1 MTDMAAG
8 SPLPREN
15 AGGGA
20 APGRTPPMRFRF
32 SGDGAS
38 YFGIWIV
45 NIILTVVTIGIYS
58 AWAKVRRLRY
68 FYGNSSLGGDA
79 FDYHAKPITIL
90 IGRIIAVAVI
100 VAISILNNV
109 FPLLSLGAFVA
120 IGVALPWLFNRSMRF
135 NARMTSWRNI
145 RFDFEGS
152 YWHAF
157 LAILVM
163 PIVAVISLGTLL
175 PLATRVRQNYVLNRL
190 RYGGAPFK
198 AEIPIGKLYGGL
210 LVTVLTF
217 LGVALAL
224 GLLAY
229 GVFISLQHVLL
240 PALAELMDKYAGQ
253 VPEIPEPPE
262 GVSPQLMIM
271 LMIGINIGALLFGA
285 AFVVASIVYRTI
297 ARNVSVGTTM
307 LVGGGQLRSGLSP
320 ARMVWITLS
329 NTLAIIFTLGLF
341 YPWAKTRMWRYRTEQ
356 TGFVATG
363 DLNAFVDTTA
373 KAGDAFGSEYSD
385 LADIDIGI

>member
-8 SPLPREN
+8 APLPREG
-15 AGGGA
+15 AGAGA

-45 NIILTVVTIGIYS
+45 NIILTVVTLGIYS

-90 IGRIIAVAVI
+90 IGRIIAVAILVT
-100 VAISILNNV
+100 VSILNNV
-109 FPLLSLGAFVA
+109 FPVLALVAFLV
-120 IGVALPWLFNRSMRF
+120 IALAWPWLFNRSMRF

-152 YWHAF
+152 YWRAF
-157 LAILVM
+157 LAVLVM
-163 PIVAVISLGTLL
+163 PVVAVFSLGILL
-175 PLATRVRQNYVLNRL
+175 PLATRVRQGYVLNRL
-190 RYGGAPFK
+190 RYGSAPFK

-210 LVTVLTF
+210 FVTALIF
-217 LGVALAL
+217 LGTAL
-224 GLLAY
+224 GIGLVAY
-229 GVFISLQHVLL
+229 GVFISMQHVLL
-240 PALAELMDKYAGQ
+240 PMLVELADKVGEQ
-253 VPEIPEPPE
+253 IPELPETPE
-262 GVSPQLMIM
+262 GMNPQLMI
-271 LMIGINIGALLFGA
+271 LFMIGGYIGAILLGA
-285 AFVVASIVYRTI
+285 AFVVAGIVYRTI
-297 ARNVSVGTTM
+297 ARNISVGATM

-329 NTLAIIFTLGLF
+329 NTLAIICTLGLF

-356 TGFVATG
+356 TGFAATG

>member
-1 MTDMAAG
+1 MTDKAAG
-8 SPLPREN
+8 GPSPRESA
-15 AGGGA
+15 AGGTVRD
-20 APGRTPPMRFRF
+20 RTPPMRFRF
-32 SGDGAS
+32 SGDGSS

-90 IGRIIAVAVI
+90 IGRIIAVTVI
-100 VAISILNNV
+100 VTVSIVNNL
-109 FPLLSLGAFVA
+109 FPLIAL
-120 IGVALPWLFNRSMRF
+120 VALVVIGLAWPWLFNRSMRF

-157 LAILVM
+157 LAVLVM
-163 PIVAVISLGTLL
+163 PVVAVISLGTLL
-175 PLATRVRQNYVLNRL
+175 PLATRVRQAYVLNRL
-190 RYGGAPFK
+190 RYGSAPFK

-210 LVTVLTF
+210 FVSVLIF
-217 LGVALAL
+217 LGTAL
-224 GLLAY
+224 GIGIVAY
-229 GVFISLQHVLL
+229 AAFISLQHVLL
-240 PALAELMDKYAGQ
+240 PLLAELADKLAEQ
-253 VPEIPEPPE
+253 IPELPETPE
-262 GVSPQLMIM
+262 GMNAQLMI
-271 LMIGINIGALLFGA
+271 LFMIGGYIGALLLSA
-285 AFVVASIVYRTI
+285 AVVVAAIVYRTI
-297 ARNVSVGTTM
+297 ARNVSVGATT
-307 LVGGGQLRSGLSP
+307 LVGGGHLRSGLSP
-320 ARMVWITLS
+320 GRMVWITLS
-329 NTLAIIFTLGLF
+329 NTLGIICTLGLF

-356 TGFVATG
+356 TGFAATG